1 MSYGLVLLW
10 KPPDA
15 GRCEF
20 HTVPRR
26 VPEIDGAPAAGPVD
40 FLFDSHIPRS
50 QPLPPG
56 GQLGLAYGERH
67 VPRPRRAVRRHAE
80 LHVGTGGRFGVEDEE
95 DGMRPAV
102 KENVASGRF
111 LKGFEAQNGAVERLR
126 RFEIISVDARLQDA
140 CDIQAQLIGP
150 SIRASSSP

>member
-1 MSYGLVLLW
+1 MSYGLVLLR

-40 FLFDSHIPRS
+40 FLLDPHALFG

-56 GQLGLAYGERH
+56 GQLGLADGERH
-67 VPRPRRAVRRHAE
+67 VPRPRRTVRRHAE
-80 LHVGTGGRFGVEDEE
+80 PHVGPGGRFGVEDEE

-111 LKGFEAQNGAVERLR
+111 LERFEAQNGAVE
-126 RFEIISVDARLQDA
+126 
-140 CDIQAQLIGP
+140 
-150 SIRASSSP
+150 